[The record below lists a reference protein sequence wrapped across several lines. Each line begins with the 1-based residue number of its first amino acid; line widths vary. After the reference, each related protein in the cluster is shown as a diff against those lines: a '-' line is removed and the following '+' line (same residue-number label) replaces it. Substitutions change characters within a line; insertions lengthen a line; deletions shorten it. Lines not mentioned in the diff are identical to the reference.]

1 MRKINKKIE
10 FKIAADGSSASGKT
24 TGGKLIAKKLKMK
37 FLSSGALYRFC
48 ALKTLENKN
57 TYNVKFINKIA
68 NSITL
73 KKLQNKKLYSPEV
86 AKLSSII
93 AKKPYVRKALKGFQ
107 KNFIKKSK
115 LVVVEGRD
123 IGSKIMPNADL
134 KLFFTCSTK
143 EKAKR
148 RLKEF
153 KSLNKKITLK
163 QVEKALIQRDKEDTK
178 RKISPLI
185 MTKNAVLVDTT
196 KLTIKQMEA
205 KLTNLVKNSIKK
217 NMEIYKDLSSP
228 ASQQFEKLLN
238 SQLSKNKIEEGKII
252 EGKITKITDKYVFLF
267 IPGLKSEPVID
278 INEMKMIGM
287 QDKVV
292 EGAEVSVL
300 LEKIEDKNG
309 DVVVSAQKAQK
320 IKGWYE
326 LEKAY
331 EDNQS
336 INGKITS
343 KCKGGV
349 IVEHIETGSLMF
361 CPGSQISD
369 KPMKSV
375 DHLIGVE
382 QKFAIIKLDKVRG
395 NACVSRRQIVSSH
408 KKEDKAKIIEKF
420 KVGDIIKDA
429 VVKGYSSFGCF
440 FEVNNEIDVLVH
452 LQEISYSRVNH
463 PDEIFNI
470 GEKHDLKV
478 ISIDMEKLQIGCSI
492 KQLSPDPFEHISNY
506 EIGKPYKVKVVK
518 ITDYGCF
525 CELEPGLSTL
535 LHSSEISWTKKNISP
550 KKLFKVGDQIDC
562 VITEI
567 DKDKRRVAISHR
579 LTNENPYT
587 TLENKYPVGSDIDG
601 VVTSA
606 NEYAL
611 YVKLGDFDIDG
622 FLHSNDLSYSGKPE
636 DELKKH
642 KKGEKLKVRVL
653 EIKKEEQKVRVGLK
667 QLEKDPFDFF
677 KGKKVN
683 DIITVQV
690 VSSDSKGLM
699 VKPEGCDLE
708 FLIKK
713 SQIAVSAADARP
725 SRFVGGERI
734 DSAIAEIN
742 FDKRKVN
749 LSIKLLEELQN
760 KEAVDKFSSPL
771 SGKNLPFSS
780 LSEKLDDKKKKE
792 TE

>member
-1 MRKINKKIE
+1 
-10 FKIAADGSSASGKT
+10 
-24 TGGKLIAKKLKMK
+24 
-37 FLSSGALYRFC
+37 
-48 ALKTLENKN
+48 
-57 TYNVKFINKIA
+57 
-68 NSITL
+68 
-73 KKLQNKKLYSPEV
+73 
-86 AKLSSII
+86 
-93 AKKPYVRKALKGFQ
+93 
-107 KNFIKKSK
+107 
-115 LVVVEGRD
+115 
-123 IGSKIMPNADL
+123 
-134 KLFFTCSTK
+134 
-143 EKAKR
+143 
-148 RLKEF
+148 
-153 KSLNKKITLK
+153 
-163 QVEKALIQRDKEDTK
+163 
-178 RKISPLI
+178 
-185 MTKNAVLVDTT
+185 
-196 KLTIKQMEA
+196 
-205 KLTNLVKNSIKK
+205 
-217 NMEIYKDLSSP
+217 MEIYKDLSSP

-292 EGAEVSVL
+292 EGATVSVL

-369 KPMKSV
+369 KPMKSI

-535 LHSSEISWTKKNISP
+535 LHSSEISWTKKNILP

-636 DELKKH
+636 DELNKH

-734 DSAIAEIN
+734 DSAISEIN

-780 LSEKLDDKKKKE
+780 LSEKLDDKKKKD